1 MDGALPG
8 MPEMVHGQGRPP
20 GAHLPWGI
28 RMERSD
34 AAAWENEEHRRSE
47 YITFALVQ
55 QELLANKS
63 LALQS
68 AMQQQINLAW
78 ELHASEHVACSC
90 APSPL
95 QQVQHH
101 EVEYIDIQHHY
112 KLTVWQCTGCAAC
125 ANPIR
130 FHCWPSSQRQAS
142 IWCDISLLRHLMEA
156 WFAGLSHAFFHMYAD
171 NTCRSLSFTHYP
183 LTMYP
188 PKAIKT
194 ASFSAAFFDYLPL
207 NWASTMAELVGS
219 CHANMLPTGESP
231 EDGYIRTLSADAC
244 LRPSSYAGA
253 ARATRHIKQHINTYL
268 DPSGLEGDVQKLQ
281 DSNQLAFK
289 GAFAAA
295 AAQSSGAS
303 AGAAD
308 LADTAGASEATA
320 DVSSHAADCCAW
332 LACARLHTS
341 NVSAGQP
348 CDIRG
353 IVGFVYCH
361 GITVPQLFCNM
372 RTPEQSVYYLLA
384 LARLIH
390 MCFGLVLHVTWARY
404 ARVVGLDSARAHLMV
419 NSMHGASH
427 DLGCQLKNNGRYLAT
442 AAWRVGEQTEQLWS
456 MFKAMSPL
464 LRYMTPAMLAALEK
478 QHKSMLKK
486 EEELNQKISDLRARA
501 FADGVTDE
509 ALARKA
515 FVTRT

>member
-1 MDGALPG
+1 MNGALPG
-8 MPEMVHGQGRPP
+8 MPEMVRGQGRPP

-78 ELHASEHVACSC
+78 DLHASEHVACSC

-125 ANPIR
+125 
-130 FHCWPSSQRQAS
+130 
-142 IWCDISLLRHLMEA
+142 
-156 WFAGLSHAFFHMYAD
+156 
-171 NTCRSLSFTHYP
+171 
-183 LTMYP
+183 
-188 PKAIKT
+188 
-194 ASFSAAFFDYLPL
+194 
-207 NWASTMAELVGS
+207 
-219 CHANMLPTGESP
+219 ESP

-320 DVSSHAADCCAW
+320 DVSRHAADCCAW

-361 GITVPQLFCNM
+361 GIAVPQLFCNM

-390 MCFGLVLHVTWARY
+390 MCFGLVLHVYIDFA
-404 ARVVGLDSARAHLMV
+404 
-419 NSMHGASH
+419 
-427 DLGCQLKNNGRYLAT
+427 CQLKLGQKGQATQALNKSIKAKLKQARVLLDEMSHWQVLGTTPQLADV
-442 AAWRVGEQTEQLWS
+442 RVTEEQLQ
-456 MFKAMSPL
+456 AMVL
-464 LRYMTPAMLAALEK
+464 
-478 QHKSMLKK
+478 
-486 EEELNQKISDLRARA
+486 
-501 FADGVTDE
+501 G
-509 ALARKA
+509 
-515 FVTRT
+515 